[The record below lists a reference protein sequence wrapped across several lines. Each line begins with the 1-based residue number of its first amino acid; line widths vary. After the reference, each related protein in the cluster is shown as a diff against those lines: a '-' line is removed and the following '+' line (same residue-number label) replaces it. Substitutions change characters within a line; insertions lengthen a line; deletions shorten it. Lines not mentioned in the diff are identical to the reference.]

1 MRGALGSFTAI
12 FLALGILLTYV
23 IGAFVRWN
31 VLAWILAAF
40 PALLVGA
47 MCFMPETPAWLL
59 TKNRESEARE
69 ALQFLRGEHTD
80 VGPEFERLKAN
91 VMKGASGQQIHP
103 RELLKG
109 SVLKPLLI
117 SMALMFFQQFSG
129 INAII
134 FYSASIFQEAGS
146 TIDRFLSSIMIGVVQ
161 LIFTGISALL
171 V

>member
-1 MRGALGSFTAI
+1 M
-12 FLALGILLTYV
+12 
-23 IGAFVRWN
+23 
-31 VLAWILAAF
+31 
-40 PALLVGA
+40 
-47 MCFMPETPAWLL
+47 
-59 TKNRESEARE
+59 
-69 ALQFLRGEHTD
+69 
-80 VGPEFERLKAN
+80 
-91 VMKGASGQQIHP
+91 
-103 RELLKG
+103 
-109 SVLKPLLI
+109 KPLLI